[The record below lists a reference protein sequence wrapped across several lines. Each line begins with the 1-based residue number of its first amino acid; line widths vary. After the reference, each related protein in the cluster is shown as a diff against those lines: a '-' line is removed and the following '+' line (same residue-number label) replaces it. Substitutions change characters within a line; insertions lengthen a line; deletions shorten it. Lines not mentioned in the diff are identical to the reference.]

1 MSPRPRIAP
10 QRRRQIVEALFRCMA
25 RKGYANVSITDI
37 AEEARVA
44 RGAINFFFTGKD
56 EILAALLDRAITDY
70 RAVLRPVLDKPGPAH
85 EQLRA
90 ALEVLLAPTP
100 ATREVMAVFLNY
112 YALAPG
118 HLGLAPALRDFFRDY
133 RRFFALV
140 LRRGIRQG
148 CYPRTMEPDKAA
160 AVLVAAVEGLLIQWV
175 ISPHSVDPLRAIAW
189 LERLLVAPGGRRA
202 SAPRGKRVFRGA

>member
-37 AEEARVA
+37 AEEACVA

-56 EILAALLDRAITDY
+56 EILAALLELVTTDY
-70 RAVLRPVLDKPGPAH
+70 QAALRPLVERPGPAE

-90 ALEVLLAPTP
+90 ALQVLLAPTP
-100 ATREVMAVFLNY
+100 ATRQVMAVFLNY

-118 HLGLAPALRDFFRDY
+118 HLRLAPALRDFFRDY
-133 RRFFALV
+133 RRFFALL

-148 CYPRTMEPDKAA
+148 SYPRSLDPDQAA

-175 ISPHSVDPLRAIAW
+175 ISPQSVDPLKAITW
-189 LERLLVAPGGRRA
+189 VERLLVAPSGRSA
-202 SAPRGKRVFRGA
+202 AAPRGKRVSDGA